1 MLVTVFENGTILQEY
16 TLDEIRK
23 AAQLWEED
31 VSPSQHNKEE
41 DGSTLDIHQKHIMN
55 GVH

>member
-1 MLVTVFENGTILQEY
+1 VTVFENGTILQEY

-23 AAQLWEED
+23 AAQLWEDD
-31 VSPSQHNKEE
+31 VSPPQHNKE
-41 DGSTLDIHQKHIMN
+41 DGTTLDIHQKHIMN

>member
-31 VSPSQHNKEE
+31 VSPSLHNKE
-41 DGSTLDIHQKHIMN
+41 DGTTLDIHQKHIMN

>member
-23 AAQLWEED
+23 AAQLWED
-31 VSPSQHNKEE
+31 DMSPSQHNKE
-41 DGSTLDIHQKHIMN
+41 DGPTLDIHQKHIMN

>member
-31 VSPSQHNKEE
+31 VSPSQHNKE
-41 DGSTLDIHQKHIMN
+41 DDTTLEIHQKRIMN
-55 GVH
+55 GMH